1 MMQDVRNARTGGRQP
16 KKINRSAVMPA

>member
-1 MMQDVRNARTGGRQP
+1 MQDVRNARTGGRQP